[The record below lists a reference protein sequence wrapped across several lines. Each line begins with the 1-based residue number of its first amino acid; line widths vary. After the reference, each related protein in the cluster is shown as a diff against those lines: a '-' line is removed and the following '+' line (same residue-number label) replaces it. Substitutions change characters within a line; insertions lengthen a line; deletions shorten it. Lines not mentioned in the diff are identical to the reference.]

1 MSSLSA
7 SSAAPSFGARS
18 LIQQRER
25 ELHEAT
31 TQHLAALEAA
41 VTARDNEIDML
52 KSKISALKEDYTHN
66 LRLFEERDAEID
78 RLERD
83 LASSQQTSREVSTR
97 ADRLL
102 AEMSALQARADGE
115 RARTAEMETL
125 HSSELRRIRET
136 LDTARSARDEDVR
149 HWREQIEHV
158 RIEAASALRSRE
170 QDAHEERRQLLEAS
184 DAAVESIRRDSKRRE
199 DELSLLLRSSEQKL
213 AEQRSQCNELTV
225 SQSSLAAKLEA
236 AVNAQRAAESDL
248 IDMRASMHALRSDLN
263 DKLSAANSAKDAA
276 VKSKAALADE
286 YEQKMNNVVESL
298 RSVEAEFQVQGRR
311 FETDLKAQSA
321 QSQSRLTLSEEHC
334 KQLESSLRERQ
345 DREKELTSALKE
357 AEINGQRA
365 SDKVLLLESHLRSKE
380 AEFMSYKS
388 EKDSLITTLDVRLNE
403 AMRAKES
410 TQTKLDSADE
420 MTAQL
425 RADNR
430 ALEHRAKDLE
440 SELHQLNAVWEKK
453 WTNREQLALAAQEE
467 EARAVKGLREEL
479 DRQLQQA
486 REAAAANDKRSLLR
500 GGASSS
506 SSNSGGDESLTE
518 TSMASNAGV
527 ATSATASVDS
537 LLAQLASLESDRNGL
552 IVENAALQEN
562 LQQAKSQAF
571 AHDIKMEQVEERLA
585 AATLAVRN
593 QVAAEAA
600 EASANAE
607 MEAERLRRRCHELE
621 SQTAR
626 FREVIADMRKHVE
639 DLHAQHDAAMKRQMG
654 VAVASAIQSDADSSS
669 SVPSSAVN
677 NKENNSG
684 SQKTNRKV
692 GREEVI
698 EEEEEKESKSLLVGA
713 TSANGSINVIGG
725 KSEEL
730 AEAAAYK
737 ASAEVM
743 LSSLASEREELSAG
757 LTRLQNY
764 VALLQ
769 SRVQA
774 LNGGGGE
781 GSSSSSGAEE
791 EANLLRSHTKEQ
803 QVALASMRFT
813 LRRTQQEL
821 AKLKGTHVYELSRRG
836 SSSNAEPSTNVA
848 TSHQSQHLSSSSS
861 SSSSS
866 SEPNEDLALAQTE
879 VSRLREER
887 ARLLEVSNKL
897 RGQLN
902 RAEQTIASLTNPLA
916 TSSDGKRGIGGGGEG
931 HLTTLAL
938 RPNPTKVNSLA
949 YVPNSSTLSSMHPS
963 RDVVEEISVPASRLA
978 LLEESLAKVMRHN
991 AQLSDNLT
999 RILADHHHHQQLQLH
1014 EMETGQDEQHSS
1026 ANLASSTLSAAHL
1039 AKEEGVSSS
1048 ALILGGRGGGGG
1060 VAPSVKM
1067 TSLSKPAV
1075 PKQAPLSA
1083 ALTAATLLVVPPPPP
1098 QQQQQQSQ
1106 SAVAV
1111 AARAKMAGR
1120 TVKSVPTNYAE
1131 LKNSV

>member
-1 MSSLSA
+1 V
-7 SSAAPSFGARS
+7 APSFGARS

-41 VTARDNEIDML
+41 VTARDNEIDLL
-52 KSKISALKEDYTHN
+52 KSKISTLKEDYTHN

-83 LASSQQTSREVSTR
+83 LASSQQTSREVSQR

-115 RARTAEMETL
+115 RARTAEMEAL

-136 LDTARSARDEDVR
+136 LDSARSARDEDVR

-158 RIEAASALRSRE
+158 RVEAAAALRNRE
-170 QDAHEERRQLLEAS
+170 HEAHEERRQLLEAG

-199 DELSLLLRSSEQKL
+199 DELSSLLRLSEQRL

-225 SQSSLAAKLEA
+225 SQSALAAKLDV
-236 AVNAQRAAESDL
+236 AVNAQRAAENDL
-248 IDMRASMHALRSDLN
+248 TEMRASMHALRSDLN
-263 DKLSAANSAKDAA
+263 EKLSAAISAKEAA
-276 VKSKAALADE
+276 IKSKTALADE
-286 YEQKMNNVVESL
+286 YEHKLNNVVESL
-298 RSVEAEFQVQGRR
+298 RSVEAEFQAQGRR

-321 QSQSRLTLSEEHC
+321 QSQSRLTMAEEQN
-334 KQLESSLRERQ
+334 KILESTNRDRQ
-345 DREKELTSALKE
+345 EREKELMSALKE

-365 SDKVLLLESHLRSKE
+365 SDKVLQLELLLRSKD
-380 AEFMSYKS
+380 AEYMSYKS
-388 EKDSLITTLDVRLNE
+388 EKESMCTTLEIRLTEAVRT
-403 AMRAKES
+403 KEVLQS
-410 TQTKLDSADE
+410 KIDSADE
-420 MTAQL
+420 IAAQL
-425 RADNR
+425 KADNH

-440 SELHQLNAVWEKK
+440 SELNLLNASWEKK

-500 GGASSS
+500 GGGGGGSGDALINEISMTGASTDASSS
-506 SSNSGGDESLTE
+506 TAA
-518 TSMASNAGV
+518 ASA
-527 ATSATASVDS
+527 DS
-537 LLAQLASLESDRNGL
+537 LLLQLASLESDRNGL
-552 IVENAALQEN
+552 IVENATLKESLQV
-562 LQQAKSQAF
+562 AKSQAF
-571 AHDIKMEQVEERLA
+571 AHNIKMEQVEERLA

-600 EASANAE
+600 EATANAE
-607 MEAERLRRRCHELE
+607 MEAERLRRRCAELE
-621 SQTAR
+621 TQIAR
-626 FREVIADMRKHVE
+626 FREVISDMRKHVE
-639 DLHAQHDAAMKRQMG
+639 DLHAQHDVAMKRQMG
-654 VAVASAIQSDADSSS
+654 VVVTSTTMSSDTVTSTLPL
-669 SVPSSAVN
+669 SVVN
-677 NKENNSG
+677 NENSSENVTNNNNNS
-684 SQKTNRKV
+684 KKV
-692 GREEVI
+692 GTED
-698 EEEEEKESKSLLVGA
+698 EEEDKHSSLV
-713 TSANGSINVIGG
+713 NGYSNNAAGG

-743 LSSLASEREELSAG
+743 LASLASERDELTAG

-774 LNGGGGE
+774 LNGGTE
-781 GSSSSSGAEE
+781 SNSSGAEE
-791 EANLLRSHTKEQ
+791 EAFLLRNHTKEQ
-803 QVALASMRFT
+803 QVALASLRFT

-821 AKLKGTHVYELSRRG
+821 AKLKGTHVYELNRRG
-836 SSSNAEPSTNVA
+836 ASSILEASTTIS
-848 TSHQSQHLSSSSS
+848 TSQQQQHQQHY
-861 SSSSS
+861 SSSS
-866 SEPNEDLALAQTE
+866 SETSDDLVIAQSE

-902 RAEQTIASLTNPLA
+902 RAEQTIASLTSNPLS
-916 TSSDGKRGIGGGGEG
+916 TNGRQGSDGGRDS
-931 HLTTLAL
+931 HMTTLAL
-938 RPNPTKVNSLA
+938 RPNPSKA
-949 YVPNSSTLSSMHPS
+949 NSSSSSLSSSKPS
-963 RDVVEEISVPASRLA
+963 NEVEEISVPASRLA

-999 RILADHHHHQQLQLH
+999 RILADHHHHQQLQLNA
-1014 EMETGQDEQHSS
+1014 METGNDDLHSNIPTSS
-1026 ANLASSTLSAAHL
+1026 AQTASHLTSTREDEFSS
-1039 AKEEGVSSS
+1039 SSS
-1048 ALILGGRGGGGG
+1048 ATTTSSLLVGGRGLPPGIKT
-1060 VAPSVKM
+1060 A
-1067 TSLSKPAV
+1067 SLSKPAV

-1083 ALTAATLLVVPPPPP
+1083 ALSAATLQVIPPVPQQQ

-1120 TVKSVPTNYAE
+1120 TIKSVPTNYAE

>member
-1 MSSLSA
+1 
-7 SSAAPSFGARS
+7 
-18 LIQQRER
+18 
-25 ELHEAT
+25 
-31 TQHLAALEAA
+31 
-41 VTARDNEIDML
+41 
-52 KSKISALKEDYTHN
+52 
-66 LRLFEERDAEID
+66 
-78 RLERD
+78 
-83 LASSQQTSREVSTR
+83 
-97 ADRLL
+97 
-102 AEMSALQARADGE
+102 
-115 RARTAEMETL
+115 
-125 HSSELRRIRET
+125 
-136 LDTARSARDEDVR
+136 
-149 HWREQIEHV
+149 
-158 RIEAASALRSRE
+158 
-170 QDAHEERRQLLEAS
+170 
-184 DAAVESIRRDSKRRE
+184 
-199 DELSLLLRSSEQKL
+199 
-213 AEQRSQCNELTV
+213 
-225 SQSSLAAKLEA
+225 
-236 AVNAQRAAESDL
+236 
-248 IDMRASMHALRSDLN
+248 
-263 DKLSAANSAKDAA
+263 
-276 VKSKAALADE
+276 
-286 YEQKMNNVVESL
+286 
-298 RSVEAEFQVQGRR
+298 
-311 FETDLKAQSA
+311 
-321 QSQSRLTLSEEHC
+321 
-334 KQLESSLRERQ
+334 
-345 DREKELTSALKE
+345 
-357 AEINGQRA
+357 
-365 SDKVLLLESHLRSKE
+365 
-380 AEFMSYKS
+380 
-388 EKDSLITTLDVRLNE
+388 
-403 AMRAKES
+403 
-410 TQTKLDSADE
+410 
-420 MTAQL
+420 
-425 RADNR
+425 
-430 ALEHRAKDLE
+430 
-440 SELHQLNAVWEKK
+440 
-453 WTNREQLALAAQEE
+453 
-467 EARAVKGLREEL
+467 
-479 DRQLQQA
+479 
-486 REAAAANDKRSLLR
+486 
-500 GGASSS
+500 
-506 SSNSGGDESLTE
+506 
-518 TSMASNAGV
+518 
-527 ATSATASVDS
+527 
-537 LLAQLASLESDRNGL
+537 
-552 IVENAALQEN
+552 
-562 LQQAKSQAF
+562 
-571 AHDIKMEQVEERLA
+571 
-585 AATLAVRN
+585 
-593 QVAAEAA
+593 
-600 EASANAE
+600 
-607 MEAERLRRRCHELE
+607 LRRRCNELE

-654 VAVASAIQSDADSSS
+654 VAVATSIQSDADSSS
-669 SVPSSAVN
+669 FPPSSAVN

-684 SQKTNRKV
+684 SQKTNKKV

-713 TSANGSINVIGG
+713 NSANGSINVSGG

-781 GSSSSSGAEE
+781 SSSNRSGAEE

-836 SSSNAEPSTNVA
+836 SGSNAEPSTNVA
-848 TSHQSQHLSSSSS
+848 TSHQSQHPTSSSSS
-861 SSSSS
+861 SP
-866 SEPNEDLALAQTE
+866 EPNEDLALAQTE

-902 RAEQTIASLTNPLA
+902 RAEQTIASLTSPLA
-916 TSSDGKRGIGGGGEG
+916 TSSDGKRGTGGAGGGEG

-938 RPNPTKVNSLA
+938 RPNPTKANSLA

-963 RDVVEEISVPASRLA
+963 QDVEEISVPASRLA

-1014 EMETGQDEQHSS
+1014 EMESGQDEQHSS
-1026 ANLASSTLSAAHL
+1026 VNLASSTLSAAHL

-1060 VAPSVKM
+1060 VAPAVKM
-1067 TSLSKPAV
+1067 TSLSKPVV

-1083 ALTAATLLVVPPPPP
+1083 ALTAATLLVVPPPP
-1098 QQQQQQSQ
+1098 QQQQQSQ

>member
-1 MSSLSA
+1 M
-7 SSAAPSFGARS
+7 APSFGARS

-41 VTARDNEIDML
+41 VTARDNEIDLL
-52 KSKISALKEDYTHN
+52 KSKISSLKEDYTHN

-83 LASSQQTSREVSTR
+83 LASSQQTSREVSQR

-115 RARTAEMETL
+115 RARTAEMEAL

-136 LDTARSARDEDVR
+136 LDSARSARDEDVR

-158 RIEAASALRSRE
+158 RVEAAAALRNRE
-170 QDAHEERRQLLEAS
+170 HEAHEERRQLLEAG

-199 DELSLLLRSSEQKL
+199 DELSSLLRLSEQRL

-225 SQSSLAAKLEA
+225 SQSALAAKLDV
-236 AVNAQRAAESDL
+236 AVNTQRAAENDL
-248 IDMRASMHALRSDLN
+248 TEMRASMHALRSDLN
-263 DKLSAANSAKDAA
+263 EKLSAAISAKEAA
-276 VKSKAALADE
+276 IKSKTALADE
-286 YEQKMNNVVESL
+286 YEHKLNNVVESL
-298 RSVEAEFQVQGRR
+298 RSVEAEFQAQGRR

-321 QSQSRLTLSEEHC
+321 QSQSRLTMAEEQN
-334 KQLESSLRERQ
+334 KILESTIRDRHE
-345 DREKELTSALKE
+345 REKELMSALKE

-365 SDKVLLLESHLRSKE
+365 SDKVLQLELLLRSKD
-380 AEFMSYKS
+380 AEYMSYKS
-388 EKDSLITTLDVRLNE
+388 EKESICTTLEIRLTEAVRT
-403 AMRAKES
+403 KEVLQS
-410 TQTKLDSADE
+410 KIDSADE
-420 MTAQL
+420 ITARL
-425 RADNR
+425 KADNH

-440 SELHQLNAVWEKK
+440 SELNQLNASWEKK

-500 GGASSS
+500 GGGGGGS
-506 SSNSGGDESLTE
+506 GDESLTYE
-518 TSMASNAGV
+518 ISMTGASTGASSST
-527 ATSATASVDS
+527 AAASADS
-537 LLAQLASLESDRNGL
+537 LLLQLASLESDRNGL
-552 IVENAALQEN
+552 IVENATLKESLQ
-562 LQQAKSQAF
+562 LAKSQAF

-600 EASANAE
+600 EATANAE
-607 MEAERLRRRCHELE
+607 MEAERLRRRCAELE
-621 SQTAR
+621 TQTAR
-626 FREVIADMRKHVE
+626 FREVISDMRKHVE
-639 DLHAQHDAAMKRQMG
+639 DLHAQHDVAMKRQMG
-654 VAVASAIQSDADSSS
+654 VAVTSTTMSSETVASTLPF
-669 SVPSSAVN
+669 SVVN
-677 NKENNSG
+677 NENSSENVTNNNNNS
-684 SQKTNRKV
+684 KKV
-692 GREEVI
+692 GTEDK
-698 EEEEEKESKSLLVGA
+698 EEEKEDNHSSLV
-713 TSANGSINVIGG
+713 NGYSNNAAGG

-743 LSSLASEREELSAG
+743 LASLASERDELTAG

-774 LNGGGGE
+774 LNGGT
-781 GSSSSSGAEE
+781 GSNSSGAEE
-791 EANLLRSHTKEQ
+791 EATLLRNHTKEQ
-803 QVALASMRFT
+803 QVALASLRFT

-821 AKLKGTHVYELSRRG
+821 AKLKGTHVYDLNRRG
-836 SSSNAEPSTNVA
+836 ASNILEASTTIS
-848 TSHQSQHLSSSSS
+848 TSQQQQQHHY
-861 SSSSS
+861 SSSS
-866 SEPNEDLALAQTE
+866 SETSDDLVIARSE

-902 RAEQTIASLTNPLA
+902 RAEQTIASLTSNPLS
-916 TSSDGKRGIGGGGEG
+916 TNGRQGSDGGRDS
-931 HLTTLAL
+931 HMTTLAL
-938 RPNPTKVNSLA
+938 RPNPSKA
-949 YVPNSSTLSSMHPS
+949 NSSSSLSSSKPS
-963 RDVVEEISVPASRLA
+963 NEVEEISVPASRLA

-999 RILADHHHHQQLQLH
+999 RILADHHHHQQLQLNT
-1014 EMETGQDEQHSS
+1014 METGKDDHHSNIPTSS
-1026 ANLASSTLSAAHL
+1026 AQTASHLTSTREDEFS
-1039 AKEEGVSSS
+1039 SSS
-1048 ALILGGRGGGGG
+1048 ATTTSSLLVGGRGLPPGIKT
-1060 VAPSVKM
+1060 A
-1067 TSLSKPAV
+1067 SLSKPAV

-1083 ALTAATLLVVPPPPP
+1083 ALSAATLQVIPPVP
-1098 QQQQQQSQ
+1098 QQQQQSQ

-1120 TVKSVPTNYAE
+1120 TIKSVPTNYAE

>member
-1 MSSLSA
+1 M
-7 SSAAPSFGARS
+7 APSFGARS

-41 VTARDNEIDML
+41 VTARDNEIDLL
-52 KSKISALKEDYTHN
+52 KSKISSLKEDYTHN

-83 LASSQQTSREVSTR
+83 LASSQQTSREVSQR

-115 RARTAEMETL
+115 RARTAEMEAL

-136 LDTARSARDEDVR
+136 LDSARSARDEDVR

-158 RIEAASALRSRE
+158 RVEAAAALRNRE
-170 QDAHEERRQLLEAS
+170 HESHEERRQLLEAG

-199 DELSLLLRSSEQKL
+199 DELSSLLRLSEQRL

-225 SQSSLAAKLEA
+225 SQSALAAKLDV
-236 AVNAQRAAESDL
+236 AVNAQRAAENDL
-248 IDMRASMHALRSDLN
+248 TEMRASMHALRSDLN
-263 DKLSAANSAKDAA
+263 EKLSAAISAKEAA
-276 VKSKAALADE
+276 IKSKTALADE
-286 YEQKMNNVVESL
+286 YEHKLNNVVESL
-298 RSVEAEFQVQGRR
+298 RSVEAEFQAQGRR

-321 QSQSRLTLSEEHC
+321 QSQSRLTMAEEQN
-334 KQLESSLRERQ
+334 KILESTNRDRQ
-345 DREKELTSALKE
+345 EREKELMSALKE

-365 SDKVLLLESHLRSKE
+365 SDKVLQLELLLRSKD
-380 AEFMSYKS
+380 AEYMSCKS
-388 EKDSLITTLDVRLNE
+388 EKESICTTLEIRLTEAVRT
-403 AMRAKES
+403 KEVLQS
-410 TQTKLDSADE
+410 KIDSADE
-420 MTAQL
+420 ITARL
-425 RADNR
+425 KADNH

-440 SELHQLNAVWEKK
+440 SELNQLNASWEKK

-500 GGASSS
+500 GGGGGGS
-506 SSNSGGDESLTE
+506 GDESLTYE
-518 TSMASNAGV
+518 ISMTGASTGASSST
-527 ATSATASVDS
+527 AAASADS
-537 LLAQLASLESDRNGL
+537 LLLQLASLESDRNGL
-552 IVENAALQEN
+552 IVENATLKESLQ
-562 LQQAKSQAF
+562 LAKSQAF

-600 EASANAE
+600 EATANAE
-607 MEAERLRRRCHELE
+607 MEAERLRRRCAELE
-621 SQTAR
+621 TQTAR
-626 FREVIADMRKHVE
+626 FREVISDMRKHVE
-639 DLHAQHDAAMKRQMG
+639 DLHAQHDVAMKRQMG
-654 VAVASAIQSDADSSS
+654 VAVTSTTMSSETVASTLPF
-669 SVPSSAVN
+669 SVVN
-677 NKENNSG
+677 NENSSENVTNNNNNS
-684 SQKTNRKV
+684 KKV
-692 GREEVI
+692 GTEDK
-698 EEEEEKESKSLLVGA
+698 EEEKEDNHSSSV
-713 TSANGSINVIGG
+713 NGYSNNAAGG

-743 LSSLASEREELSAG
+743 LASLASERDELTAG

-774 LNGGGGE
+774 LNGGT
-781 GSSSSSGAEE
+781 GSNSSGAEE
-791 EANLLRSHTKEQ
+791 EATLLRNHTKEQ
-803 QVALASMRFT
+803 QVALASLRFT

-821 AKLKGTHVYELSRRG
+821 AKLKGTHVYDLNRRG
-836 SSSNAEPSTNVA
+836 ASNILEASTTIS
-848 TSHQSQHLSSSSS
+848 TSQQQQQHHY
-861 SSSSS
+861 SSSS
-866 SEPNEDLALAQTE
+866 SETSDDLVIARSE

-902 RAEQTIASLTNPLA
+902 RAEQTIASLTSNPLS
-916 TSSDGKRGIGGGGEG
+916 TNGRQGSDGGRDS
-931 HLTTLAL
+931 HMTTLAL
-938 RPNPTKVNSLA
+938 RPNPSKA
-949 YVPNSSTLSSMHPS
+949 NSSSSLSSSKPS
-963 RDVVEEISVPASRLA
+963 NEVEEISVPASRLA

-999 RILADHHHHQQLQLH
+999 RILADHHHHQQLQLNT
-1014 EMETGQDEQHSS
+1014 METGKDDHHSNIPTSS
-1026 ANLASSTLSAAHL
+1026 AQTASHLTSTREDEFS
-1039 AKEEGVSSS
+1039 SSS
-1048 ALILGGRGGGGG
+1048 ATTTSSLLVGGRGLPPGIKT
-1060 VAPSVKM
+1060 A
-1067 TSLSKPAV
+1067 SLSKPAV

-1083 ALTAATLLVVPPPPP
+1083 ALSAATLQVIPPVP
-1098 QQQQQQSQ
+1098 QQQQQSQ

-1120 TVKSVPTNYAE
+1120 TIKSVPTNYAE